1 VGDCSGGEGPA
12 VDGILTECGGDDFGI
27 MMLLRGGSSA
37 AVGATLFVKRQA
49 VEAIGAARIF
59 ACR

>member
-1 VGDCSGGEGPA
+1 M
-12 VDGILTECGGDDFGI
+12 DGILTECGGDDFGI